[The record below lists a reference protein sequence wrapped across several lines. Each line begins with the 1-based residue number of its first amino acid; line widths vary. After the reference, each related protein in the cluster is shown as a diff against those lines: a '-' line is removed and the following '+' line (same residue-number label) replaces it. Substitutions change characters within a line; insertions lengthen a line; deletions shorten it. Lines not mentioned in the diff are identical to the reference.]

1 VGEALWSP
9 AVDANVGAAGV
20 FGPPDLGFPED
31 GVVAL
36 GRMNEPQWVHAELD
50 LTAVT
55 RVRMDGAV
63 FNHKHWRE
71 QPGASPLRASVERL

>member
-1 VGEALWSP
+1 
-9 AVDANVGAAGV
+9 
-20 FGPPDLGFPED
+20 
-31 GVVAL
+31 
-36 GRMNEPQWVHAELD
+36 MNEPQWVHAELD

-71 QPGASPLRASVERL
+71 QPGASPLKASVERL